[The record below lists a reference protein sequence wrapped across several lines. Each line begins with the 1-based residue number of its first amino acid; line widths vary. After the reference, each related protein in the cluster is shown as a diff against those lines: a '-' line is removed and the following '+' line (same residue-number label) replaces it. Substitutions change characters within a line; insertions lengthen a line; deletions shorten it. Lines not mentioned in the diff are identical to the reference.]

1 MSLPFTEHFD
11 ACLPQ
16 VAGAVRI
23 TSLADAQVFTRR
35 WCIRDKDRDLKVLLK
50 RLERVNSSDKG
61 YDAIRDFKAGA
72 DGARPVPGRRR
83 QVIRPSSQ
91 SGRNTACRCLLA

>member
-11 ACLPQ
+11 ARLPQ
-16 VAGAVRI
+16 VPGAIRI

-61 YDAIRDFKAGA
+61 YDAIRDFKAA
-72 DGARPVPGRRR
+72 LMARGLFPGDT
-83 QVIRPSSQ
+83 PK
-91 SGRNTACRCLLA
+91 